1 MHETTVMIWC
11 MTLRGAKWRTFLVEK
26 ELADKLFGKPVY
38 NSYLFLE
45 DFKFAL
51 TAADIITADQAK
63 LSLPLKR

>member
-1 MHETTVMIWC
+1 
-11 MTLRGAKWRTFLVEK
+11 MTFWEAKWRTFLVEK

>member
-1 MHETTVMIWC
+1 MENFSGRKKPAASV
-11 MTLRGAKWRTFLVEK
+11 
-26 ELADKLFGKPVY
+26 FGKPVY

>member
-1 MHETTVMIWC
+1 M
-11 MTLRGAKWRTFLVEK
+11 
-26 ELADKLFGKPVY
+26 ADKLFGKPVY

-63 LSLPLKR
+63 TKLSLPLKR